1 MPDGT
6 PQGQEGDRI
15 EATVRAVLSTM
26 AGDLTAKESALL
38 AELEGLGRTIARAKA
53 EIAALKV
60 EDIRDAHIPSATDEL
75 DAIVDHTAHATNEIL
90 DSCETLEILQSELSG
105 DAADRLQGAVTRI
118 YEACSFQ
125 DITGQR
131 IGKVV
136 TALKAIEGRISSI
149 VSAASGM
156 AQARRRWLRLRPS
169 LTMTGARKAKNLPM
183 GLSFRALAYPKAKL
197 TDYWRASIDAPC
209 GCSAVFLDG
218 FWHSGLRAAGTRGQS
233 SGRQPSNLW
242 QGGDGL
248 ARSHYLS
255 RGRKWQSANFAV

>member
-6 PQGQEGDRI
+6 PQGPEGDRI
-15 EATVRAVLSTM
+15 EATVRAVLATM

-75 DAIVDHTAHATNEIL
+75 DAIVEHTAHATNEIL
-90 DSCETLEILQSELSG
+90 DCCETLEQMQSELSG
-105 DAADRLQGAVTRI
+105 EAADKLQGAVTRI

-136 TALKAIEGRISSI
+136 TALKAIEGRISTI

-156 AQARRRWLRLRPS
+156 PGPEAAPAPAAQPRDEKRTEGEKLANGPQLPGAGVSQSEIDRL
-169 LTMTGARKAKNLPM
+169 LA
-183 GLSFRALAYPKAKL
+183 SF
-197 TDYWRASIDAPC
+197 D
-209 GCSAVFLDG
+209 
-218 FWHSGLRAAGTRGQS
+218 
-233 SGRQPSNLW
+233 
-242 QGGDGL
+242 
-248 ARSHYLS
+248 
-255 RGRKWQSANFAV
+255 

>member
-6 PQGQEGDRI
+6 PQGPEGDRI
-15 EATVRAVLSTM
+15 EATVRAVLATM

-75 DAIVDHTAHATNEIL
+75 DAIVEHTAHATNEIL
-90 DSCETLEILQSELSG
+90 DCCETLEQMQSELSCE
-105 DAADRLQGAVTRI
+105 AADKLQGAVTRI

-136 TALKAIEGRISSI
+136 TALKAIEGRISTI

-156 AQARRRWLRLRPS
+156 PGPEAAPAPVAQPRDEKRTEGEKLANGPQLPGAGVSQSEIDRL
-169 LTMTGARKAKNLPM
+169 LA
-183 GLSFRALAYPKAKL
+183 SF
-197 TDYWRASIDAPC
+197 D
-209 GCSAVFLDG
+209 
-218 FWHSGLRAAGTRGQS
+218 
-233 SGRQPSNLW
+233 
-242 QGGDGL
+242 
-248 ARSHYLS
+248 
-255 RGRKWQSANFAV
+255 

>member
-6 PQGQEGDRI
+6 PQGPEGDRI
-15 EATVRAVLSTM
+15 ETTVRAVLATM
-26 AGDLTAKESALL
+26 AGDLTAKESVLL

-75 DAIVDHTAHATNEIL
+75 DAIVEHTAHATNEIL
-90 DSCETLEILQSELSG
+90 DCCETLEQMQAELSG
-105 DAADRLQGAVTRI
+105 EAADKLQGAVTRI

-136 TALKAIEGRISSI
+136 TALKAIEGRIASV

-156 AQARRRWLRLRPS
+156 PGPNAGPVPVVAPAQDNKRTEGEKLANGPQLPGAGVSQSEIDRL
-169 LTMTGARKAKNLPM
+169 LA
-183 GLSFRALAYPKAKL
+183 SF
-197 TDYWRASIDAPC
+197 D
-209 GCSAVFLDG
+209 
-218 FWHSGLRAAGTRGQS
+218 
-233 SGRQPSNLW
+233 
-242 QGGDGL
+242 
-248 ARSHYLS
+248 
-255 RGRKWQSANFAV
+255 

>member
-6 PQGQEGDRI
+6 PQGPEGDRI
-15 EATVRAVLSTM
+15 EATVRAVLTTM

-75 DAIVDHTAHATNEIL
+75 DAIVEHTAHATNEIL
-90 DSCETLEILQSELSG
+90 DCCETLEQLQSELSG
-105 DAADRLQGAVTRI
+105 EAADKLQGAVTRI

-136 TALKAIEGRISSI
+136 TALKAIEGRIESV

-156 AQARRRWLRLRPS
+156 PGPNAAPAPAAAPAHDNKRTEGEKLANGPQLPGAGVSQSEIDRL
-169 LTMTGARKAKNLPM
+169 LA
-183 GLSFRALAYPKAKL
+183 SF
-197 TDYWRASIDAPC
+197 D
-209 GCSAVFLDG
+209 
-218 FWHSGLRAAGTRGQS
+218 
-233 SGRQPSNLW
+233 
-242 QGGDGL
+242 
-248 ARSHYLS
+248 
-255 RGRKWQSANFAV
+255 

>member
-6 PQGQEGDRI
+6 PQGPEGDRI
-15 EATVRAVLSTM
+15 ETTVRAVLATM
-26 AGDLTAKESALL
+26 AGDLTAKESVLL

-75 DAIVDHTAHATNEIL
+75 DAIVEHTAHATNEIL
-90 DSCETLEILQSELSG
+90 DCCETLEQMQAELSG
-105 DAADRLQGAVTRI
+105 DAADKLQGAVTRI

-136 TALKAIEGRISSI
+136 TALKAIEGRIASV

-156 AQARRRWLRLRPS
+156 PGPNAGPVPVVAPAPDNKRTEGEKLANGPQLPGAGVSQSEIDRL
-169 LTMTGARKAKNLPM
+169 LA
-183 GLSFRALAYPKAKL
+183 SF
-197 TDYWRASIDAPC
+197 D
-209 GCSAVFLDG
+209 
-218 FWHSGLRAAGTRGQS
+218 
-233 SGRQPSNLW
+233 
-242 QGGDGL
+242 
-248 ARSHYLS
+248 
-255 RGRKWQSANFAV
+255 